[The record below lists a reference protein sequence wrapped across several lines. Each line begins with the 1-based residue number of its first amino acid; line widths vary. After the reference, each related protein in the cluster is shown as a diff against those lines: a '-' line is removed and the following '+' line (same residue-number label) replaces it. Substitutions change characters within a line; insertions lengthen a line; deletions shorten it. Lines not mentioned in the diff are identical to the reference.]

1 VGVDQGVLDEVLDV
15 LDLGGTVVALRD
27 LAFDLVGEAA
37 DQLLLLRADLLVK
50 VGEGGLHGADD
61 VYRVEVDDATVTLL
75 HQHLGGG
82 GGTGVHQ
89 QSIHVLIPVLS

>member
-1 VGVDQGVLDEVLDV
+1 MDV
-15 LDLGGTVVALRD
+15 LDLGGAVVALRD